1 MTQKE
6 KKQEIE
12 QAKLVASTLMEVQ
25 NLTKINKEWS
35 DKYNEMRLENI
46 DIKDIMKSLN
56 SENKEHESSRKG
68 FELQIEGLRKDLEKT
83 KEQKDELGASLN
95 TIEAENTE
103 LKAAV
108 IKQAK
113 LLCKDV

>member
-6 KKQEIE
+6 QIEKLKEQNGKLESGLAGNELLLEEINCKYK
-12 QAKLVASTLMEVQ
+12 ALKTS
-25 NLTKINKEWS
+25 NKEV
-35 DKYNEMRLENI
+35 
-46 DIKDIMKSLN
+46 KDEKAEL
-56 SENKEHESSRKG
+56 ESSRKG